1 MKVKKDEKEKTQKI
15 VIEKNESSAK
25 IEPRPIV
32 EEMKESYLDYAMSVI
47 ISRALPDVRDGLKPV
62 QRRILYTMWE
72 DGLKHSAKF
81 RKSATVIGN
90 TLGRYHPHG
99 DAAVYEAMA
108 RMAQDF
114 SLRYPLIEG
123 QGNWGSIDGDSPAAY
138 RYTEARLSALAEEML
153 KDIEK
158 ETVDFVPNYDGTH
171 KEPKVL
177 PSLLPNLLLNGTMGI
192 AVGMATNMPPHNL
205 GELCDGICYL
215 IDNPSA
221 TIEELT
227 KIIQGPDF
235 PTGGIIYNRQDIL
248 NAYATGKGG
257 VVCRAKA
264 EIVEDGSHFKIIVS
278 EIPYQVNKAALLE
291 KIANLISEKKLE
303 GIKDVRDESSK
314 EGIRIVFELKRD
326 SYPKKVLNKLF
337 HLTELQTT
345 FHFNSLAL
353 VDGLLPRVLNLK
365 SLLEEYIKHRQEII
379 RRRSQYD
386 LTKAKERAHI
396 LEGLKIAI
404 LNIDRVI
411 ATIKKSQDRD
421 EAKINL
427 IKKFKL
433 TEVQAIAILEMRLQ
447 QLANLERIKIEQEL
461 KEKKELI
468 KELEKLLASPKLI
481 LNLIK
486 DELKS
491 LKEKFADKRR
501 TQIVASGVKEFA
513 TEDLIPNEPTIVIL
527 TSQGYIKRLSPAT
540 FRTQERGGKGV
551 MGLTTKEEDWVSHL
565 LATET
570 HADLLF
576 FTTRGRVFQL
586 KAHEVPS
593 ATRTAK
599 GHSIVNFLQLAPNE
613 SVSTLLSLK
622 DLEDYKYLIMV
633 TNRGIIKKVDISYFR
648 NIRRS
653 GLIAIKLKNEDNLC
667 WTKPSTG
674 NDDVILVSANGQSIR
689 FNEKDIRPMGRGA
702 AGVRGMRL
710 IKGDEVVGMDII
722 PHDLAKKGI
731 LELLVI
737 MENGFGK
744 RSNIKNYKTQHRGGS
759 GIKTAKITDKTGKII
774 DAFVINSLEKQDLII
789 ISELGQ
795 VIRVPLESIPTLGRS
810 TQGVRVMR
818 FKEEKDKIASVT
830 FV

>member
-192 AVGMATNMPPHNL
+192 AVGMATNIPPHNL